1 MKRVMVIAEAGI
13 NHNGDI
19 SMAKDMVDEAVA
31 AGADAIKFQTY
42 KTQDLVTKTA
52 KKAKYQIENTGS
64 ADSQYAMLKEL
75 EFSPE
80 AFRELYSY
88 CAQKNILFLSSP
100 FDVVSI
106 EFLEKLG
113 VTAMKIPSGELTD
126 YQYLKKMSAFD
137 REIIMSTGMATI
149 EEIKAA
155 LNILTAGGN
164 GMDRIT
170 LLHCTSAYP
179 ASMQDVNLRAMNSLQ
194 ALFHTSVGYSDHTMG
209 IEVAVAAVALGAS
222 VIEKHFTLDATLPG
236 PDQAM
241 SLEPQE
247 LKQLV
252 RAVRN
257 IELAMGNG
265 VKEPTA
271 VELDNR
277 KAVRKSLVAAE
288 PIKKGEFFSEE
299 NLCAKRPE
307 NGITPMLL
315 PQLYGQRASQDY
327 RIDERIKK

>member
-113 VTAMKIPSGELTD
+113 VTAMKIPSGEP
-126 YQYLKKMSAFD
+126 Y
-137 REIIMSTGMATI
+137 G
-149 EEIKAA
+149 
-155 LNILTAGGN
+155 
-164 GMDRIT
+164 
-170 LLHCTSAYP
+170 
-179 ASMQDVNLRAMNSLQ
+179 
-194 ALFHTSVGYSDHTMG
+194 
-209 IEVAVAAVALGAS
+209 
-222 VIEKHFTLDATLPG
+222 LPV
-236 PDQAM
+236 
-241 SLEPQE
+241 S
-247 LKQLV
+247 
-252 RAVRN
+252 
-257 IELAMGNG
+257 
-265 VKEPTA
+265 
-271 VELDNR
+271 
-277 KAVRKSLVAAE
+277 
-288 PIKKGEFFSEE
+288 
-299 NLCAKRPE
+299 
-307 NGITPMLL
+307 
-315 PQLYGQRASQDY
+315 
-327 RIDERIKK
+327 